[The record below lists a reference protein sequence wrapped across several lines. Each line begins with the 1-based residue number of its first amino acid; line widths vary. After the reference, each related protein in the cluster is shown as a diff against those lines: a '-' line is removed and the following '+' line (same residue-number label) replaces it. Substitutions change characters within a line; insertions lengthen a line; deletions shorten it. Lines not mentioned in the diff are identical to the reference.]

1 MPFRLSRK
9 KSKKNESESTAE
21 AEPQPQPK
29 EGTDQPA
36 QEDAGNAANTP
47 EDQPTP
53 AGEDASKE
61 AKLTDESPAN
71 GENKA
76 TSADETADSPKIDTP
91 DATGEPESAPT
102 TDSAAEKEQ
111 PAELTSVEDDSK
123 KEDLEETA
131 PPDGPSETPQQ
142 PPPTGQEE
150 AAAVP
155 SSDAVNGDTAV
166 AAATLDSFDSTSP
179 VVSPTNVDRGLTDG
193 AQATEAPMEP
203 STFDDMSCVAC
214 KKPVVEPRL
223 LPCLHSM
230 CRTCVKTGS
239 TQAGGS
245 ILFAEQMSADQSY
258 VLCPAC
264 NEAFPIPV
272 GGFPENSYLIRKIT
286 KRDLRNKFG
295 NAPKYDCEMCDK
307 KVIAEYY
314 CDDCGDFL
322 CPECSSFHRTFKAT
336 KGHTINDLSVISL
349 EESIDM
355 KSKGMQKV
363 AKCPEH
369 NEPFTL
375 YCEQCNTVICS
386 VCLTESHTAHPTAV
400 IDDKLATKQSSQLKD
415 ALQDILAHTRSLEP
429 MAASRDEL
437 VEDIRSELQSAR
449 QGITQLTEV
458 LKDILIDRRDALN
471 NEALQIANRKLQPIV
486 KEREV
491 ITKIMALYKYLNQ
504 HVEAV
509 LKDGTP
515 GDIAMTKSTLLLRRK
530 KLSEDHE
537 ACSLPPTEST
547 AITLRTSGNIDAVTN
562 ALAGVG
568 YVCGG
573 SDASKSSIVLSYS
586 TLPAVSLVRGED
598 LVCEVVMK
606 DIRGQT
612 YLRGGEGVVGFL
624 KMEGAGNEKVMGK
637 VTDKKNGTYVI
648 HFDSYQPGRN
658 YLFVE
663 LFGMDVSNSP
673 MELTLTVKDI
683 QMIGTKS
690 ETIACPDSTGQYRS
704 VALSEGGM
712 FAVTDSEK
720 RCVCLLTPKGE
731 VKKTFG
737 TKGARDG
744 AFKHKMTG
752 TAFDRDGH
760 LYVTD
765 DENGRVQKF
774 RVEDG
779 QVLNV
784 FGEHAGKLGKM
795 TRPRGVA
802 IRPDDQKVYVSDF
815 ESHRILVFLPNGQ
828 FLNSFGKKGSGP
840 GKLKSPLG
848 IAFGP
853 EGNLYVVDSGNN
865 RIVVFSP
872 DGEYLRSFGSKPNW
886 LDLNQPWGIAVTAE
900 GYVIVT
906 ERLANC
912 VSIFQGNGE
921 FVLQF
926 GDKGTGELGFDQPCG
941 VVASEGKV
949 YVADAINAR
958 IQTFTYIHA

>member
-1 MPFRLSRK
+1 MPLKLSLKRRK
-9 KSKKNESESTAE
+9 KGEPERTTE
-21 AEPQPQPK
+21 AEPQSQP
-29 EGTDQPA
+29 EAGTDQPA
-36 QEDAGNAANTP
+36 QEDAGKAAQTP

-53 AGEDASKE
+53 SGEAAPKE
-61 AKLTDESPAN
+61 AEVTDDTPANDESKAN
-71 GENKA
+71 
-76 TSADETADSPKIDTP
+76 ETEESPKADT
-91 DATGEPESAPT
+91 ANETGEADNAPT
-102 TDSAAEKEQ
+102 VDSEADKGE
-111 PAELTSVEDDSK
+111 PAEPTAVEDDGK

-131 PPDGPSETPQQ
+131 PPDGPSEAPQQ

-150 AAAVP
+150 AAAVTIP
-155 SSDAVNGDTAV
+155 NAVNGDSAV
-166 AAATLDSFDSTSP
+166 AVATLDSANSTDTP
-179 VVSPTNVDRGLTDG
+179 VNVDRGLTDG
-193 AQATEAPMEP
+193 AQASEVLVEAA
-203 STFDDMSCVAC
+203 TDDDTNCVAC
-214 KKPVVEPRL
+214 KKPISDPRL

-230 CRTCVKTGS
+230 CYTCVKTAS
-239 TQAGGS
+239 SQAGGS
-245 ILFAEQMSADQSY
+245 MLFAEHMSADQTV
-258 VLCPAC
+258 VLCPVC
-264 NEAFPIPV
+264 NEAFPVPT
-272 GGFPENSYLIRKIT
+272 GGFLENSYLIRKIT

-295 NAPKYDCEMCDK
+295 NAPKYDCEVCDK
-307 KVIAEYY
+307 KEVAEHY

-322 CPECSSFHRTFKAT
+322 CPECSNFHRTFKAT
-336 KGHTINDLSVISL
+336 KGHTINDLSAITL

-355 KSKGMQKV
+355 KSKGMQKM

-369 NEPFTL
+369 SDPFSL

-400 IDDKLATKQSSQLKD
+400 IDDKLASRQSSQLKD
-415 ALQDILAHTRSLEP
+415 TLEDILAHRRSLEP
-429 MAASRDEL
+429 VGASRDQL
-437 VEDIRSELQSAR
+437 AEDVRTELQSAQ
-449 QGITQLTEV
+449 QGVTQLTEV
-458 LKDILIDRRDALN
+458 LKDILIARRDALN

-491 ITKIMALYKYLNQ
+491 ITKIMALYDYLNK

-515 GDIAMTKSTLLLRRK
+515 GDIAMTKSVLLLRRK
-530 KLSEDHE
+530 KLNDDLK
-537 ACSLPPTEST
+537 ACSLPPAEST

-562 ALAGVG
+562 ALAAVG
-568 YVCGG
+568 YICGG
-573 SDASKSSIVLSYS
+573 SDASKSSIVLPYS
-586 TLPAVSLVRGED
+586 KLPAVSLVRGES

-606 DIRGQT
+606 DSHGQS

-624 KMEGAGNEKVMGK
+624 KMEGEENEKMMGK
-637 VTDKKNGTYVI
+637 VTDKGNGTYVI

-663 LFGMDVSNSP
+663 LFGKDVHNSP
-673 MELTLTVKDI
+673 MELILTVKDI

-690 ETIACPDSTGQYRS
+690 ESIACPDSTGQYRT

-712 FAVTDSEK
+712 LAVTDSEK
-720 RCVCLLTPKGE
+720 RCVSLMNSKGE

-752 TAFDRDGH
+752 ATFDRDGH

-784 FGEHAGKLGKM
+784 FGEHGNKAGKM
-795 TRPRGVA
+795 ARPRGVA

-815 ESHRILVFLPNGQ
+815 DSNRISVFLPNGQ
-828 FLNSFGKKGSGP
+828 FFNSFGKKGSGP

-853 EGNLYVVDSGNN
+853 DSKLYVVDSGNN

-872 DGEYLRSFGSKPNW
+872 DGEYLSSFGSKPNGV
-886 LDLNQPWGIAVTAE
+886 DLNQPWGITVTAE

-906 ERLANC
+906 ERQANC
-912 VSIFQGNGE
+912 VSIFLDNGE

-949 YVADAINAR
+949 YVADALNAR
-958 IQTFTYIHA
+958 VQTFTYIHT